1 MQSWPRRR
9 VESQLLTSFLVHASV
24 HVFSLVQYQLSL
36 TALLNQESW
45 PTCSEPQAAYL
56 MLRFMCG
63 ENLLYAPRPR
73 RPGAG
78 ARGRRRAP
86 GAGAHTRLRL
96 GPTARGEIGGI
107 MYILYVTHAPT
118 RARRAPPMPRPGR
131 GRVRG
136 PGAGRGAPTTVPP
149 GPVPPPPRRR
159 APLRPPPRP
168 QRHGATPKLSCSLYS
183 SSSSSSSSC
192 VKSVHVGHSPS
203 SSSASDRCASPKTF
217 RG

>member
-1 MQSWPRRR
+1 M
-9 VESQLLTSFLVHASV
+9 
-24 HVFSLVQYQLSL
+24 
-36 TALLNQESW
+36 
-45 PTCSEPQAAYL
+45 
-56 MLRFMCG
+56 
-63 ENLLYAPRPR
+63 RPR
-73 RPGAG
+73 RAACKVYRIFAHRAREERIWAHWG
-78 ARGRRRAP
+78 ARKSHASRAGEKFITRAP
-86 GAGAHTRLRL
+86 GAGAHELRLR
-96 GPTARGEIGGI
+96 PGEIGGV

-131 GRVRG
+131 GRARG